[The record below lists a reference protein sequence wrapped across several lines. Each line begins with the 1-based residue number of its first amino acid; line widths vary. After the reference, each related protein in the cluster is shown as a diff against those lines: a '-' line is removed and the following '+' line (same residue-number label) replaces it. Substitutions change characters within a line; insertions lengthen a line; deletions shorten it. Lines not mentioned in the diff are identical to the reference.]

1 MNDFYAQYEELVI
14 KFEHQ
19 EKLLKETNQVVKE
32 LKNIIK
38 SLNNTIES
46 QNKVIIVLFE
56 ISKDGDLLRSKVIK
70 SSGIDSVD
78 KSAIQAIQLTAPFPP
93 LPQSLNRDSIIIE
106 FTFDYH
112 KVK

>member
-1 MNDFYAQYEELVI
+1 MADFNEYMKNVERRI
-14 KFEHQ
+14 K
-19 EKLLKETNQVVKE
+19 
-32 LKNIIK
+32 
-38 SLNNTIES
+38 LNWNPTTES

-93 LPQSLNRDSIIIE
+93 LPQSFNRDSIIIE